1 MKTFYKKVKKSSV
14 MGRKRLD
21 ENEKRIP
28 IKLSI
33 KKKYVDEL
41 KQREVNIS
49 QLFEEYVK
57 KFLSR

>member
-1 MKTFYKKVKKSSV
+1 